1 MSQTLTAAAGL
12 TEIAKLTSSAATVVY
27 TADRGAT
34 RINSITACENSGA
47 TPSLTLEAYDTLGTT
62 SYYIRR
68 VVALSVGTQVVYNTP
83 FTLPHNWSIRATSN
97 NASGLIDVFVD
108 YEDPS
113 ASGSP
118 R

>member
-12 TEIAKLTSSAATVVY
+12 TEITKLTTSSATAVY

-47 TPSLTLEAYDTLGTT
+47 TPSLTLEAYDGTS

-68 VVALSVGTQVVYNTP
+68 VVALSVGTQVVYSTP

-108 YEDPS
+108 YDDPS

>member
-1 MSQTLTAAAGL
+1 MSQTLSSAASL
-12 TEIAKLTSSAATVVY
+12 TEYAKLTGNTATAIY

-47 TPSLTLEAYDTLGTT
+47 TPSLTLEAYDVSGTT
-62 SYYIRR
+62 SYYLRR
-68 VVALSVGTQVVYNTP
+68 VVALSVGTQVVYSTP
-83 FTLPHNWSIRATSN
+83 FTLPHNWAIRATSN

>member
-1 MSQTLTAAAGL
+1 MSQTLSSAASL
-12 TEIAKLTSSAATVVY
+12 TEIAKLTGNTATAIY

-47 TPSLTLEAYDTLGTT
+47 TPSLTLEAYDGTS

-68 VVALSVGTQVVYNTP
+68 VVALVAGVQVVYSTP
-83 FTLPHNWSIRATSN
+83 FTLPHNWSIRATSS

>member
-1 MSQTLTAAAGL
+1 MSQTLSSAASL
-12 TEIAKLTSSAATVVY
+12 TEYAKLTGNTATAIY

-47 TPSLTLEAYDTLGTT
+47 TPSLTLEAYDVSGTT
-62 SYYIRR
+62 SYYLRR
-68 VVALSVGTQVVYNTP
+68 VVALSVGTQVVYSTP